1 MDIQCNSSG
10 SLCGGGVVCS
20 GNCLNNIGCW
30 GLLMA
35 QIIGAVLV
43 VILGGFLMW
52 AVCWVAYFLLD
63 SMEAS
68 YEDSRGV

>member
-1 MDIQCNSSG
+1 
-10 SLCGGGVVCS
+10 
-20 GNCLNNIGCW
+20 
-30 GLLMA
+30 MA

-43 VILGGFLMW
+43 VILGGSLMW
-52 AVCWVAYFLLD
+52 AICWVAYFLLD